1 MTRRTFLAAAA
12 AQAAP
17 ARNVLLISVD
27 DLNCDL
33 GCYGHPLV
41 QSPHI
46 DRLARHGVRFDRA
59 YCQYPV
65 CNPSRTS
72 LLSGFYPEA
81 TRVLNNTTDPR
92 TQVKS
97 KFLPEY
103 LRSNGYYT
111 ARVGKL
117 CHDGMDGASDW
128 DHASNPRGTAKVAT
142 GEGRNLTGGKFAYFE
157 WRASEAPEEEHPD
170 AQTALEVSNL
180 LADKRSKP
188 FFIACGFRKPH
199 DKYIA
204 PKKYFDLYPLE
215 SIPGAVGPADDAA
228 DIPPAAFPQRDLKLG
243 YEEGREFRRAYW
255 ACVSFMDAQVGK
267 VLGALE
273 RNGLAQSTLV
283 IFFSDHGLHLG
294 EHGWWNKV
302 ALWERTTR
310 VPLIVSGPGVPSSG
324 EQSEAIVELLDLYPT
339 ITSWAGL
346 RLPAAMPGK
355 SLLAPASNRAAYTVV
370 LRGEKLG
377 RALRT
382 DRYRYVE
389 WDEGR
394 LGAELYDH
402 ASDPLELRNVADD
415 PDYRDRRAELRKWLS
430 EKTRAASLLPLDRA
444 GRLVRQVEKH
454 AGDPVDG

>member
-12 AQAAP
+12 AQTAP

-117 CHDGMDGASDW
+117 YHDGMDGASDW

-324 EQSEAIVELLDLYPT
+324 ERSEAIVELLDLYPT